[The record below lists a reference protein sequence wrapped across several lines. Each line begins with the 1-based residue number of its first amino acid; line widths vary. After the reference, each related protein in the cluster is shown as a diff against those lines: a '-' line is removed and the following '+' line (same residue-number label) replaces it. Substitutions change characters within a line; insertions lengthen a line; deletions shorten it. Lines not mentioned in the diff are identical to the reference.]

1 MGIGYL
7 DTGHFHLTVSFRHV
21 ADAARID
28 EWRASFQQ
36 ASRLLFDATNGCHQ
50 FGDIRVCNAS
60 TGGHDADAWLLEDD
74 GRSNSPELGLG
85 QPGAHMVLYGDER
98 FKPFVILRHFA
109 QYAYGVCDEFVGPGD
124 VPTWCVEDAT
134 GDACVMEAAW
144 TEGDRFGPA
153 GTGGPLVP
161 GRVRRFCTREN
172 HDPDGD
178 TLQQSVHGTS
188 CWETMAAAFP
198 ELAAPASGGTFS
210 GIDWVTQTSGP
221 RLVIVLDRS
230 GSMADDGK
238 IDEAKIGAHFML
250 DAAKAGEQLGVVSF
264 ADSASLDSPVLAM
277 EDTSHRTQ
285 AHDEVAAISAGGN
298 TAIGDGLRAA
308 LDAVTSSGA
317 SASTRT
323 AVLVTDGIH
332 NTGEDPESVLPDLVK
347 ARVRVYTIGV
357 GISVGTALLQRIADA
372 TGGEFARI
380 ATTQPGVKQAE
391 EIRHELERVFGLVR
405 NNGGIVAAQP
415 LPFLEGEQTVTRTV
429 DIEPGSE
436 AATFLVSW
444 NAPRSSLELTLH
456 APDGETIAVGAL
468 PAGVHEIR
476 GERPYAAFAVDRPVD
491 GPWAVEVTALD
502 GGAELDARLLVFSEH
517 PHIDGGVTVGRGAYQ
532 PGDQI
537 PVFVRMYYDRPVTNL
552 LVRGV
557 VRLPD
562 GGRAPLRF
570 VDDGDP
576 SGADVFASDGRYTA
590 RFDDTHNAPGT
601 YVFDVTVESTDSSV
615 AVAGGE
621 PVSESEQF
629 ELGPVPAFRRRL
641 TTAVVVGDEPFEGGP
656 D

>member
-1 MGIGYL
+1 M
-7 DTGHFHLTVSFRHV
+7 
-21 ADAARID
+21 ADAGRVE

-50 FGDIRVCNAS
+50 FGEIRVCNGSA
-60 TGGHDADAWLLEDD
+60 GAHDADAWLREED
-74 GRSNSPELGLG
+74 GRSNSPLLGLG
-85 QPGAHMVLYGDER
+85 QAGAHMVLYGDER

-124 VPTWCVEDAT
+124 VPAWCVEDAT
-134 GDACVMEAAW
+134 SDACVMEAAW
-144 TEGDRFGPA
+144 TDGDRFGA
-153 GTGGPLVP
+153 DGTGGPLVP

-178 TLQQSVHGTS
+178 TLQQSVHGMS
-188 CWETMAAAFP
+188 CWETMVAAFP
-198 ELAAPASGGTFS
+198 ELAAPAAGATFS
-210 GIDWVTQTSGP
+210 GIDWVTQTSDP

-238 IDEAKIGAHFML
+238 LNEAKIGAHFMI
-250 DAAKAGEQLGVVSF
+250 DAARAGEQLGVVSF
-264 ADSASLDSPVLAM
+264 ADRANLDSPVVAM
-277 EDTSHRTQ
+277 EDAGHKTQ
-285 AHDEVAAISAGGN
+285 AHDEVNAVSAGGN

-308 LDAVTSSGA
+308 LDALRSAGA
-317 SASTRT
+317 NAPTRT

-332 NTGEDPESVLPDLVK
+332 NTGEDPETVLPDLIA

-380 ATTQPGVKQAE
+380 ATTQPGNKQAE

-415 LPFLEGEQTVTRTV
+415 LPFLEGTQRVTRTV
-429 DIEPGSE
+429 EVESGSE
-436 AATFLVSW
+436 AVTFLVSW
-444 NAPRSSLELTLH
+444 NAPGASLELTLH
-456 APDGETIAVGAL
+456 APNGETIAVGAL
-468 PAGVHEIR
+468 PDGVHEIR
-476 GERPYAAFAVDRPVD
+476 GDYPYAAFAVDSPVE
-491 GPWAVEVTALD
+491 GPWEIEVTALD
-502 GGAELDARLLVFSEH
+502 DAAELDARLLVFSEH
-517 PHIDGGVTVGRGAYQ
+517 PRIDGGLTVKRGTYQ
-532 PGDQI
+532 PGDEV
-537 PVFVRMYYDRPVTNL
+537 PVFLRTYYDRPVTNL
-552 LVRGV
+552 RVRGV
-557 VRLPD
+557 ARLPD

-576 SGADVFASDGRYTA
+576 SGADVLVADGRYSA
-590 RFDDTHNAPGT
+590 RLDDTHNAPGT
-601 YVFDVTVESTDSSV
+601 YVFDVTVESTDSSAV
-615 AVAGGE
+615 VAGGE
-621 PVSESEQF
+621 PVSEAEHF
-629 ELGPVPAFRRRL
+629 EAGPVPAFRRRL